1 MQSLLHARL
10 PAYSFIAAGKFRE
23 LACVSLWWLVWSFF
37 GTIIRRHAT
46 FAHLTSIYDWNNKMP
61 RIPLLALVLA
71 TLAAGNP
78 VFAGDDHGAPVTPKP
93 YSTGATLTKS
103 VQASIT
109 PDKAISILKEGNVRF
124 VANKPLKRN
133 LKARVLTTTL
143 GQFPFASIVGCIDS
157 RAAPEVVF
165 DQSVGD
171 MFVARVAGN
180 TVNED
185 ILGSLEYASK
195 VAGSRVI
202 VVLGHTSCGAIKGA
216 CDDVKMGNL
225 TTLLEKF
232 KPAVAAAS
240 TPGEHNSHNHAF
252 VDEVTEL
259 NVKQVVQKIR
269 DQSPILKEMESEGKI
284 RIVGA
289 LYDTSNGKVSWY

>member
-1 MQSLLHARL
+1 MST
-10 PAYSFIAAGKFRE
+10 K
-23 LACVSLWWLVWSFF
+23 
-37 GTIIRRHAT
+37 
-46 FAHLTSIYDWNNKMP
+46 SI
-61 RIPLLALVLA
+61 LVLA
-71 TLAAGNP
+71 LAAFALSTP
-78 VFAGDDHGAPVTPKP
+78 VLADDHGGPVTPKP
-93 YSTGATLTKS
+93 HTTGTTLTKA

-109 PDKAISILKEGNVRF
+109 PDKALEILKAGNLRF
-124 VANKPLKRN
+124 AADRPLKRN
-133 LKARVLTTTL
+133 LKARVQATAL

-171 MFVARVAGN
+171 IFAARVAGN

-195 VAGSRVI
+195 VAGSRLV
-202 VVLGHTSCGAIKGA
+202 VVLGHTGCGAIKGA
-216 CDDVKMGNL
+216 CDDVKLGNL
-225 TTLLEKF
+225 TSLLAKF

-259 NVKQVVQKIR
+259 NVKQVVQRIR
-269 DQSPILKEMESEGKI
+269 EQSPILKGLEDEGKI

-289 LYDTSNGKVSWY
+289 LYNTSNGKVSWY

>member
-1 MQSLLHARL
+1 MNRNS
-10 PAYSFIAAGKFRE
+10 AGR
-23 LACVSLWWLVWSFF
+23 A
-37 GTIIRRHAT
+37 
-46 FAHLTSIYDWNNKMP
+46 P
-61 RIPLLALVLA
+61 RNALLALVLA
-71 TLAAGNP
+71 ASGLA
-78 VFAGDDHGAPVTPKP
+78 FAGDDHGGPVTPRP
-93 YSTGATLTKS
+93 YTVGATLTRS

-109 PDKAISILKEGNVRF
+109 PDKALAILQAGNARF
-124 VANKPLKRN
+124 VANKPLRRN
-133 LKARVLTTTL
+133 LKAQVHTTAL
-143 GQFPFASIVGCIDS
+143 GQFPLASVVGCIDS
-157 RAAPEVVF
+157 RVAPELVF
-165 DQSVGD
+165 DQGLGD
-171 MFVARVAGN
+171 VFVARVAGN

-195 VAGSRVI
+195 VAGSRLV

-216 CDDVKMGNL
+216 CDDVKLGNL
-225 TTLLEKF
+225 TALLDKF

-269 DQSPILKEMESEGKI
+269 DQSPELKTLEDEGKI

-289 LYDTSNGKVSWY
+289 LYDTSSGKVAWY